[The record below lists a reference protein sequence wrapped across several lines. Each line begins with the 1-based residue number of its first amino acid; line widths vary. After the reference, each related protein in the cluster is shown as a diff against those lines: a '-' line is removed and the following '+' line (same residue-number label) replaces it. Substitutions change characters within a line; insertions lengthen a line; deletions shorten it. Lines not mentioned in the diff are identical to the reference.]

1 MRGHVVIA
9 SPRTMRPPCYAALYS
24 RVMRRGGKCRVSK
37 TGRCIFRRASAL
49 FQSRAREQLFAAM
62 ADEEA
67 RVHLR
72 LDGFGQTALDSYLEY
87 RAIVGDDEVLMS
99 PAEYEAYKAK
109 VLPIRRANRLYV
121 TWGPVGGN
129 IDCKV
134 VGPETM
140 CFCGHRYRQH
150 LSDFEHV
157 VHGADLL
164 LHCKSK
170 GCSCASYT
178 FVPRVSGSMP
188 VRCTACKHS
197 PGEHNPSAPY
207 LCKQRQCECAG
218 FSSSYPCECGKLASS
233 HFTRVETRAERS
245 TRGMPVDNLAGGRAD
260 YAGIGGITH
269 FSSLAGGH
277 ERAQIQQAEA
287 VHHQHAVMAPVAAGK
302 SRPMTEE
309 EALAYYE
316 QRYQARVRQSS
327 MCAGYRRLFSPP
339 QRRAEREAARGG
351 KGKAPI
357 AVSFANGIPL
367 ALQDLLSTPDAAA
380 ASARKRDPPAAAKP
394 REAAAAAASSRLGAA
409 PSKAERLDKANAD
422 MLGRSDL
429 FDWTPASAARAL
441 PRFRQAPVQ
450 ASATKGGVGPHKKT
464 TARPEWRDDF

>member
-1 MRGHVVIA
+1 
-9 SPRTMRPPCYAALYS
+9 
-24 RVMRRGGKCRVSK
+24 
-37 TGRCIFRRASAL
+37 
-49 FQSRAREQLFAAM
+49 M
-62 ADEEA
+62 ADDEA

-109 VLPIRRANRLYV
+109 IIPIRRANRLYV

-157 VHGADLL
+157 VRGADLL

-197 PGEHNPSAPY
+197 PGEHNPSAPF

-233 HFTRVETRAERS
+233 HYTRVETRAERS
-245 TRGMPVDNLAGGRAD
+245 ARGMPVDNLAGGRAD

-287 VHHQHAVMAPVAAGK
+287 SKHPRAMMPVAAK

-316 QRYQARVRQSS
+316 QRYQARVGCSLTIG
-327 MCAGYRRLFSPP
+327 C
-339 QRRAEREAARGG
+339 
-351 KGKAPI
+351 
-357 AVSFANGIPL
+357 
-367 ALQDLLSTPDAAA
+367 
-380 ASARKRDPPAAAKP
+380 
-394 REAAAAAASSRLGAA
+394 
-409 PSKAERLDKANAD
+409 
-422 MLGRSDL
+422 
-429 FDWTPASAARAL
+429 
-441 PRFRQAPVQ
+441 
-450 ASATKGGVGPHKKT
+450 H
-464 TARPEWRDDF
+464 